1 MIKVIS
7 PTDPSYYGDN
17 VTSER
22 VSEIIDRMEE
32 MVRSEYADAPFEITF
47 ERTAVIGGSG
57 IEGDD
62 KEAVAEIL
70 WFLAENW
77 TKAL

>member
-7 PTDPSYYGDN
+7 PTDPCYYGIDI
-17 VTSER
+17 TAER
-22 VSEIIDRMEE
+22 VDEIIDRMEA

-62 KEAVAEIL
+62 KDAVAEIL
-70 WFLAENW
+70 WFLQENW